1 MSGFFIGIDVGGTNL
16 KAGLTDET
24 GRLLAAARR
33 PLDFRGA
40 ETFAADLADL
50 AAEVLSTAGA
60 VPGDAEGVGIGL
72 PGAVSGGEVLYTTN
86 IPLERTDLAA
96 LFRRRLDL
104 PVLLGNDA
112 DCAAVGEYFQ
122 GAGRGLRDFVVL
134 TLGTG
139 LGAGIIL
146 DGRLRGGESSS
157 EAGHMVL
164 HAGGEPC
171 PCGRRGCWEQYASA
185 TALIR
190 RTEAA
195 MAAHPEVLSTA
206 GAVPGDAEGVG
217 IGLPGAVSGGEVLY
231 TTNIPLERTD
241 LAALFRRRLDLPV
254 LLGNDADCAAVGEY
268 FQGAGR
274 GLRDFVVLTLGTGL
288 GAGIILDGR
297 LRGGESSSEAGHMV
311 LHAGGEPCPCG
322 RRGCWEQY
330 ASATALI
337 RRTEAAMAAHPESA
351 LCRLAEE
358 AGGVDGRTP
367 FLAAEAGDETALA
380 VCRAYVEELAEGTA
394 SLINILRP
402 EAVAFGGGV
411 AGAPEHLLLEP
422 LRRRIGA
429 LCFSRHGGRATRIL
443 RAELGNDAG
452 VIGAALLGRVI

>member
-1 MSGFFIGIDVGGTNL
+1 M
-16 KAGLTDET
+16 
-24 GRLLAAARR
+24 
-33 PLDFRGA
+33 
-40 ETFAADLADL
+40 
-50 AAEVLSTAGA
+50 
-60 VPGDAEGVGIGL
+60 GIGL

-195 MAAHPEVLSTA
+195 
-206 GAVPGDAEGVG
+206 
-217 IGLPGAVSGGEVLY
+217 
-231 TTNIPLERTD
+231 
-241 LAALFRRRLDLPV
+241 
-254 LLGNDADCAAVGEY
+254 
-268 FQGAGR
+268 
-274 GLRDFVVLTLGTGL
+274 
-288 GAGIILDGR
+288 
-297 LRGGESSSEAGHMV
+297 
-311 LHAGGEPCPCG
+311 
-322 RRGCWEQY
+322 
-330 ASATALI
+330 
-337 RRTEAAMAAHPESA
+337 
-351 LCRLAEE
+351 
-358 AGGVDGRTP
+358 
-367 FLAAEAGDETALA
+367 
-380 VCRAYVEELAEGTA
+380 

-422 LRRRIGA
+422 LRRRVGA

>member
-195 MAAHPEVLSTA
+195 MAAHPE
-206 GAVPGDAEGVG
+206 
-217 IGLPGAVSGGEVLY
+217 
-231 TTNIPLERTD
+231 
-241 LAALFRRRLDLPV
+241 
-254 LLGNDADCAAVGEY
+254 
-268 FQGAGR
+268 
-274 GLRDFVVLTLGTGL
+274 
-288 GAGIILDGR
+288 
-297 LRGGESSSEAGHMV
+297 
-311 LHAGGEPCPCG
+311 
-322 RRGCWEQY
+322 
-330 ASATALI
+330 
-337 RRTEAAMAAHPESA
+337 SA

-367 FLAAEAGDETALA
+367 CLAAEAGDETALA

-411 AGAPEHLLLEP
+411 AGAPEQLLLEP
-422 LRRRIGA
+422 LRRRVGA

-443 RAELGNDAG
+443 RAELGNAAG

>member
-195 MAAHPEVLSTA
+195 MAAHRQRRGTRRPLPSAAPMWRSWRRARPVSSTSSGRRRWPSAEVWPGRRSICCWSPCAAGSGRCASPATA
-206 GAVPGDAEGVG
+206 GGPPAS
-217 IGLPGAVSGGEVLY
+217 SGRSWA
-231 TTNIPLERTD
+231 TTPASSVR
-241 LAALFRRRLDLPV
+241 P
-254 LLGNDADCAAVGEY
+254 CW
-268 FQGAGR
+268 AG
-274 GLRDFVVLTLGTGL
+274 
-288 GAGIILDGR
+288 
-297 LRGGESSSEAGHMV
+297 
-311 LHAGGEPCPCG
+311 
-322 RRGCWEQY
+322 
-330 ASATALI
+330 
-337 RRTEAAMAAHPESA
+337 
-351 LCRLAEE
+351 
-358 AGGVDGRTP
+358 
-367 FLAAEAGDETALA
+367 
-380 VCRAYVEELAEGTA
+380 
-394 SLINILRP
+394 
-402 EAVAFGGGV
+402 
-411 AGAPEHLLLEP
+411 
-422 LRRRIGA
+422 
-429 LCFSRHGGRATRIL
+429 
-443 RAELGNDAG
+443 
-452 VIGAALLGRVI
+452 

>member
-86 IPLERTDLAA
+86 IPLERTDLA
-96 LFRRRLDL
+96 
-104 PVLLGNDA
+104 V
-112 DCAAVGEYFQ
+112 
-122 GAGRGLRDFVVL
+122 
-134 TLGTG
+134 
-139 LGAGIIL
+139 
-146 DGRLRGGESSS
+146 
-157 EAGHMVL
+157 
-164 HAGGEPC
+164 
-171 PCGRRGCWEQYASA
+171 
-185 TALIR
+185 
-190 RTEAA
+190 
-195 MAAHPEVLSTA
+195 
-206 GAVPGDAEGVG
+206 
-217 IGLPGAVSGGEVLY
+217 
-231 TTNIPLERTD
+231 
-241 LAALFRRRLDLPV
+241 LFRRRLDLPV

-367 FLAAEAGDETALA
+367 FLRQRRGTRRPLPSAAPMWRSWR
-380 VCRAYVEELAEGTA
+380 RA
-394 SLINILRP
+394 RP
-402 EAVAFGGGV
+402 VSSTSSG
-411 AGAPEHLLLEP
+411 
-422 LRRRIGA
+422 RRRWPSAEVWPGRRSICCWSPCAAGSGRCA
-429 LCFSRHGGRATRIL
+429 SPATAGGPPASSGRSWATTPASSVRPCW
-443 RAELGNDAG
+443 AG
-452 VIGAALLGRVI
+452 

>member
-139 LGAGIIL
+139 PGAGIMT
-146 DGRLRGGESSS
+146 
-157 EAGHMVL
+157 A
-164 HAGGEPC
+164 A
-171 PCGRRGCWEQYASA
+171 CGAANPPARRGTWCS
-185 TALIR
+185 
-190 RTEAA
+190 
-195 MAAHPEVLSTA
+195 MPEESPAPA
-206 GAVPGDAEGVG
+206 GA
-217 IGLPGAVSGGEVLY
+217 
-231 TTNIPLERTD
+231 
-241 LAALFRRRLDLPV
+241 
-254 LLGNDADCAAVGEY
+254 
-268 FQGAGR
+268 
-274 GLRDFVVLTLGTGL
+274 
-288 GAGIILDGR
+288 
-297 LRGGESSSEAGHMV
+297 
-311 LHAGGEPCPCG
+311 
-322 RRGCWEQY
+322 
-330 ASATALI
+330 
-337 RRTEAAMAAHPESA
+337 
-351 LCRLAEE
+351 
-358 AGGVDGRTP
+358 
-367 FLAAEAGDETALA
+367 
-380 VCRAYVEELAEGTA
+380 
-394 SLINILRP
+394 
-402 EAVAFGGGV
+402 
-411 AGAPEHLLLEP
+411 
-422 LRRRIGA
+422 
-429 LCFSRHGGRATRIL
+429 
-443 RAELGNDAG
+443 
-452 VIGAALLGRVI
+452 GAAGSSTPPPRR